1 MQSSSKNHEDVI
13 YRLVSIYKNVEFP
26 EVFTSLVIDLVKI
39 LSGKG
44 TQILHQRLKIKD

>member
-26 EVFTSLVIDLVKI
+26 EVFISLVIDLVKI

-44 TQILHQRLKIKD
+44 TQINITSKIKD